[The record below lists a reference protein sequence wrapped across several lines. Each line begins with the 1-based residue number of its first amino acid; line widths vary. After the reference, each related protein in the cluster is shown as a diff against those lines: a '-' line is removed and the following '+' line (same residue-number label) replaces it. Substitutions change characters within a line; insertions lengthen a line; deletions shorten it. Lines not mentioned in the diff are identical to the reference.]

1 MTITQLPIPTI
12 MWSQEGAFHT
22 PIEMLESI
30 NNDNSTVKNP
40 ITTWYIT
47 DNLLFVII
55 IQYIT

>member
-1 MTITQLPIPTI
+1 
-12 MWSQEGAFHT
+12 MWSQEEAFHI

-30 NNDNSTVKNP
+30 NNDNSTVNNT
-40 ITTWYIT
+40 ITTWNIT